1 MKEQFEELV
10 EKYSNDI
17 RDYVNSLEET
27 NLQLESTVKKLRI
40 ENEKLK
46 KEQSP
51 VSLDNG
57 VLLSYKQLSNI
68 INTLSTAETPEA
80 KELAEYLIQ
89 FGNKTFNSQKNKDE
103 FLPKDIIEKINQNTV
118 KNEQA
123 ILNKKNNFDLFF
135 NNPCHKQ
142 FGEFLKDF
150 MEASPVKNKDFIKSF
165 KKESSKDNLVK
176 NNSVKDN
183 STKNDSIKDNL
194 AKNNS
199 TKNNSTKND
208 LHKEKFAYNPEQNLF
223 YVKGIDPFQKQH
235 KMTDAEQISEL
246 FNNFFVNHPQ
256 AESFV
261 DIIDSLLKAKNHS
274 DYNRWK

>member
-17 RDYVNSLEET
+17 RNYVNSLEET

-103 FLPKDIIEKINQNTV
+103 FLPKDIIEKINQNAV

-123 ILNKKNNFDLFF
+123 ILNKKNDFDLFF

-142 FGEFLKDF
+142 FDGLLKDF
-150 MEASPVKNKDFIKSF
+150 MEASPVKIKDSTKSF
-165 KKESSKDNLVK
+165 KKEFSKDNLVK
-176 NNSVKDN
+176 NNSVKDRP
-183 STKNDSIKDNL
+183 

-208 LHKEKFAYNPEQNLF
+208 LHEEKIVHNPKQKLF
-223 YVKGIDPFQKQH
+223 YAEGIDSFQKQH
-235 KMTDAEQISEL
+235 KMTDAEQINEL
-246 FNNFFVNHPQ
+246 FNKFFVNHPQ
-256 AESFV
+256 EESFV
-261 DIIDSLLKAKNHS
+261 DIINSLLKAKNHS